1 MAQRAIRGAECESV
15 LQQVDA
21 LIKLRAHQG
30 ALDHRL
36 AERSPL
42 FGEVRRFGNGPP
54 GCRAILAP
62 LRLQEQVAPCQTLS
76 FLRKK
81 AHFEGLVAIPIE
93 SHGYSRR
100 KYSSGA
106 NRFSSTCCPA
116 RPCIRN
122 HGGPS

>member
-76 FLRKK
+76 FLRRRCGRKRTLR
-81 AHFEGLVAIPIE
+81 ASSPYRSRATAIAGENI
-93 SHGYSRR
+93 
-100 KYSSGA
+100 A
-106 NRFSSTCCPA
+106 
-116 RPCIRN
+116 
-122 HGGPS
+122 